1 MKVRQGHGGDAEVIA
16 RLLGELGYP
25 TPPDQVRERLH
36 ALSDADRVLLAG
48 DGAGLVA
55 LHRIPRIA
63 EGGHL
68 ARITALVVGEE
79 QRGRGVARRLL
90 DGAERA
96 ARAWG
101 CDLLE
106 VSSGRRRERDAAH
119 AAYRAAGF
127 ADAADRSVR
136 YRKELAAS

>member
-1 MKVRQGHGGDAEVIA
+1 MEVRQAHGGDAEVIA

-25 TPPDQVRERLH
+25 SAPDQVRERLH

-48 DGAGLVA
+48 DGTGLVA
-55 LHRIPRIA
+55 LHRIPRLA
-63 EGGHL
+63 EGGQF
-68 ARITALVVGEE
+68 ARVTALVVSEE
-79 QRGRGVARRLL
+79 QRGKGVARRLL
-90 DGAERA
+90 EEAEHA

-106 VSSGRRRERDAAH
+106 VSSGRRPERDAAH

>member
-1 MKVRQGHGGDAEVIA
+1 VKVRQAHEGDAEVIA
-16 RLLGELGYP
+16 RLLEELGYP
-25 TPPDQVRERLH
+25 SPPAQVRERLH
-36 ALSDADRVLLAG
+36 ALSDADLVLLAG

-63 EGGHL
+63 EGGQF
-68 ARITALVVGEE
+68 ARITALVVREGW
-79 QRGRGVARRLL
+79 RGQGVARRLL
-90 DGAERA
+90 EEAEGA

-101 CDLLE
+101 CQLLE
-106 VSSGRRRERDAAH
+106 VSAGRRPERDAAH

-136 YRKELAAS
+136 YRKELAAT